1 VSYLWDFG
9 DGNTASGII
18 VSHSYVDN
26 GEYQVTLM
34 VVDDDGATG
43 SKKGFITVKNRPP
56 VADLTASATI
66 IDKKQTVTFDASP
79 SYDPDGTI
87 VSYLWDFG
95 DRTTGTGVIVDH
107 VYADNGVYA
116 VTLTVTDNDDANGS
130 ATASKNVSNRAP
142 VASFTESVTV
152 VAQGEMISFDAS
164 GSYDPDGTIVAY
176 LWDFGDGNTA
186 TGVTVDHAY
195 SEAGTYTVTL
205 TVTDDD
211 GASSSV
217 VAEKTVNEGT
227 VLSLAVLSV
236 VGLGIAALTATLLYG
251 LLVRRRRKKKETNG
265 TA

>member
-1 VSYLWDFG
+1 
-9 DGNTASGII
+9 
-18 VSHSYVDN
+18 
-26 GEYQVTLM
+26 M
-34 VVDDDGATG
+34 
-43 SKKGFITVKNRPP
+43 
-56 VADLTASATI
+56 
-66 IDKKQTVTFDASP
+66 
-79 SYDPDGTI
+79 
-87 VSYLWDFG
+87 WDFG

-107 VYADNGVYA
+107 VYADNGVYT

-142 VASFTESVTV
+142 VASFTESATV

-176 LWDFGDGNTA
+176 LWDFGDGNAA
-186 TGVTVDHAY
+186 TDVTVDHAY

-217 VAEKTVNEGT
+217 VAEKPVNEGT